1 MSSEIEIVKNL
12 NVPVGLIKEWIVLFV
27 ITGIHLVLG
36 MRMVNYFGI
45 VFILLVISREE
56 NKLNIVWKI

>member
-1 MSSEIEIVKNL
+1 MF
-12 NVPVGLIKEWIVLFV
+12 PVGLIKEWIVLFV

-36 MRMVNYFGI
+36 MRMVNYFGT
-45 VFILLVISREE
+45 VFILLVTLREE